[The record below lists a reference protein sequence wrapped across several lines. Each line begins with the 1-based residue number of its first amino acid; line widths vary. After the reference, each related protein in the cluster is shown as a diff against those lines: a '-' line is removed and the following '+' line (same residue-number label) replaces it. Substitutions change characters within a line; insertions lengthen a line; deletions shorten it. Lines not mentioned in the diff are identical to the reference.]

1 MLALRFAFVLLLA
14 VTISCNSHA
23 EERTA
28 AKPAAPVSLEIT
40 PDAAAHPTVRIE
52 PRTPQE
58 ALDRLKAGNARFV
71 AGRMTHPDE
80 NLARLNE
87 LRGGQHPFAAV
98 VGCSDSRVPPELLFD
113 EGFGDLF
120 VIRVAGNVYAGD
132 VAASVEYAVEHLH
145 VPLVIVL
152 GHENCGAVGAAFTGA
167 VEPEPE
173 LAHLLSTLGSQAH
186 VSECDCLDEAI
197 TRNAQATADE
207 LSKLHA
213 VVEARKK
220 REVRVVAGVYSMTE
234 RTVKFVEPKDES
246 EMSAKRPEHPDAT
259 ESGATPAVD

>member
-1 MLALRFAFVLLLA
+1 MPVVLRLVVLTSCVLLSARAA
-14 VTISCNSHA
+14 VA

-28 AKPAAPVSLEIT
+28 AKPAAAAMLDV
-40 PDAAAHPTVRIE
+40 DADSATHPTVRVD
-52 PRTPQE
+52 PRTPNE
-58 ALDRLKAGNARFV
+58 ALERLKAGNARFV

-80 NLARLNE
+80 NLARLDE

-145 VPLVIVL
+145 VPLVVVL

-173 LAHLLSTLGSQAH
+173 LAELLATLGSQAH
-186 VSECDCLDEAI
+186 VSECDCLEEAI

-207 LSKLHA
+207 LSQLHA
-213 VVEARKK
+213 VVEARRK
-220 REVRVVAGVYSMTE
+220 REVRVVAGVYSMTN
-234 RTVKFVEPKDES
+234 RTVQFVEPKDED
-246 EMSAKRPEHPDAT
+246 EMSAKRPEHPDLAD
-259 ESGATPAVD
+259 E